1 MKSPANKLF
10 IAAALSFLLLALSC
24 AKDGALLPTF
34 EGDSDV
40 IPVEDALELV
50 TKHAKLLYPET
61 RSNLNLSVS
70 DAITLTKKD
79 LSKSTRSIA
88 SSEIPDTTLYIFNFA
103 NNSGYA
109 VASANRKYGNTLF
122 CITERGSLSAEDFA
136 PIHTR
141 ASGDSTGI
149 NDGTHFI
156 TDLLTASIMA
166 NEIAPPDS
174 TVVGGGPGGIV
185 GPFLMT
191 KWGQTISPF
200 NDSTYFNYPA
210 GCVVIAV
217 AQIMAYEEY
226 ANTMV
231 FNGVLC
237 DWDDMKTVYT
247 YPSFNDPGSTMGR
260 IQVANFIK
268 ELGSEDNC
276 DITYGPDGSHGTIL
290 RAKSTLNNYGYSA
303 TITPLIPSS
312 TFTHHMHSKVRTQLF
327 SGHPVYVRGMRDT
340 SNGHAWVIDGCFAGL
355 YHINWGWRGK
365 NDGYFNG
372 GVFSIA
378 DRLSTSSIDPG
389 TMRPES
395 YNYSFRFQ
403 IITYT
408 L

>member
-1 MKSPANKLF
+1 MKSLY
-10 IAAALSFLLLALSC
+10 IAAALSFLLLTLSC
-24 AKDGALLPTF
+24 TKEGEILPTF
-34 EGDSDV
+34 EENNEV

-50 TKHAKLLYPET
+50 IEYAKLLYPET
-61 RSNLNLSVS
+61 RSDQSLSVS

-79 LSKSTRSIA
+79 LPKATRSTA

-109 VASANRKYGNTLF
+109 VASANRKYGKTLF
-122 CITERGSLSAEDFA
+122 CITESGRLSAEDFA

-141 ASGDSTGI
+141 VSGDSTDI
-149 NDGTHFI
+149 HDGTHFI

-174 TVVGGGPGGIV
+174 TEVGGGPGGII

-191 KWGQTISPF
+191 KWGQSISPF
-200 NDSTYFNYPA
+200 NDSTYYNYPA
-210 GCVVIAV
+210 GCTVIAV

-237 DWDDMKTVYT
+237 DWDDMKTVHT
-247 YPSFNDPGSTMGR
+247 FPSINDSGSTLGK

-268 ELGSEDNC
+268 ELGAENNC
-276 DITYGPDGSHGTIL
+276 DLTYTPTESSGFDFN
-290 RAKSTLNNYGYSA
+290 AKKTLNNYGYSA
-303 TITPLIPSS
+303 TMTPLIPSPS
-312 TFTHHMHSKVRTQLF
+312 FTHNMHSRVRTQLF
-327 SGHPVYVRGMRDT
+327 SGRPVYVGAMM
-340 SNGHAWVIDGCFAGL
+340 SISEGHAWVIDGSFAGL
-355 YHINWGWRGK
+355 YHINWGWLGD
-365 NDGYFNG
+365 NDGYFSAG
-372 GVFSIA
+372 IFSIA
-378 DRLSTSSIDPG
+378 DRVSTSSIDPG
-389 TMRPES
+389 SMRPDS
-395 YNYSFRFQ
+395 YNYSFGFH